1 MLAMFGVA
9 MLRIGRG
16 IKMNGQA
23 LSKAAVLVGD
33 DLPPVSTWWK
43 SVSFWIASM
52 LIVVG
57 VVFIGLAYYHYE

>member
-1 MLAMFGVA
+1 

-23 LSKAAVLVGD
+23 LSKAAALVGD
-33 DLPPVSTWWK
+33 ADIPPVSTWWK
-43 SVSFWIASM
+43 RVSFWIAST

-57 VVFIGLAYYHYE
+57 IVFIGLAYYHYE